1 MYGSYLIM
9 PDTPNPFIELIK
21 CGHEAAK
28 AAKRPAATLQMQL
41 TWTTKERHPITER
54 YIKKM

>member
-21 CGHEAAK
+21 CGHEATK
-28 AAKRPAATLQMQL
+28 AAKRPAASLQMQL

-54 YIKKM
+54 GL